1 MAAKGRVVII
11 NLALESEA
19 GAQLVG
25 SLVKLLGIKRATE
38 AQGNTLTEEDV
49 VANGSN
55 TAVVELE
62 L

>member
-1 MAAKGRVVII
+1 MII